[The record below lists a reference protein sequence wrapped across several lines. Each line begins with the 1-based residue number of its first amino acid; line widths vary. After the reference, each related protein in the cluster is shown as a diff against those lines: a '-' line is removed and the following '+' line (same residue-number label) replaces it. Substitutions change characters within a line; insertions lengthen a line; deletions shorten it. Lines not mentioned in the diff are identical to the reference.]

1 MGFIDYFSWFVLL
14 VTVTTLVAVFVF
26 MGLLPGLVARQ
37 RSHPQADAIK
47 IASWVT
53 LLTGFVLWPLVLIW
67 AYIRPTANENIASQA
82 ATQTTQG
89 ENLKLD
95 ISQKI
100 TELETRIAQLEL
112 HQGASQ

>member
-1 MGFIDYFSWFVLL
+1 MEFIDYFSWFVLL
-14 VTVTTLVAVFVF
+14 VTITTLVAVFVF
-26 MGLLPGLVARQ
+26 MGLWPSLVAQQ

-67 AYIRPTANENIASQA
+67 AYTRPTATENSVTQA
-82 ATQTTQG
+82 THSTQG

-95 ISQKI
+95 TSQKI
-100 TELETRIAQLEL
+100 AELETRLAQLES